1 MPDDPVTPTQDT
13 IVWLRDGTPQDVTG
27 RRRLTGLT
35 VIAVA
40 VIAMMLLTAGRARQV
55 SGVAVVP
62 PPPQI
67 GDCVSIPVT
76 DQIVEQMNE
85 GEVPVL
91 VSGPCEGARAGEVA
105 SLEDQRAY
113 AQRDCWTPT
122 LGYLGVPATAGP
134 FPESESETA
143 WQTRTAAMSY
153 TFGPSPLQVA
163 AGQLWSACVLVGLD
177 TENFRPRP
185 LIESARDAATR
196 GGTAF
201 NPFAICSDAPLST
214 EFTPCGG
221 PHRYEMVAD
230 GFNLGPSEADSLES
244 CRALVSEL
252 TGLQD
257 PSANGRLRVE
267 LIAYRYDDG
276 GGSLRETDYQQ
287 ARTAGGG
294 VTCTVSP
301 VARDEALTMTL
312 VGLGERPLP
321 IG

>member
-1 MPDDPVTPTQDT
+1 MHDDPVTPTQGT
-13 IVWLRDGTPQDVTG
+13 IVQLRDGTPQDVTG

-76 DQIVEQMNE
+76 DQVLEQMNE

-91 VSGPCEGARAGEVA
+91 VSGPCQGARAGEVA

-113 AQRDCWTPT
+113 AQGDCWTPT

-134 FPESESETA
+134 FLKSETA

-201 NPFAICSDAPLST
+201 DPFAICSDAPLST
-214 EFTPCGG
+214 QFTPCGG

-230 GFNLGPSEADSLES
+230 AFNLGPSEAEGLEF

-267 LIAYRYDDG
+267 LIAYRYDDD
-276 GGSLRETDYQQ
+276 GSLRKADYQQ

-301 VARDEALTMTL
+301 VAPGEVLTMTL